1 MPFPDDVPTKLVH
14 LTAASPAG
22 GVPATGTVR
31 LTPNVPAIVLD
42 GTPVT
47 WTGGGT
53 YQLTDGRL
61 VDGETIGVELLDN
74 SAAGNP
80 DGWLWQAIITIG
92 NQSRAF
98 YFTLEGA
105 PDGVD
110 LDELQQLDPARPDYV
125 PVPGPRGLPGA
136 DGADG
141 TPGPKGDPGPAGAD
155 GAPGPKGDPGEPGP
169 VGADGE
175 PGPAGADG
183 EQGPPGPKG
192 DRGEPGLA
200 GQDGAPGEQGPKG
213 DPGEQ
218 GTPGA
223 KGDQGEQGEPGP
235 AGADGAPGAPGEKG
249 DRGDTGPKG
258 DPGEPGPQPPLGSAG
273 AGPTVALRSDDPT
286 TTNART
292 PTAHASS
299 HATGGTDPLTP
310 AAIGAYPAS
319 DGNALN
325 GYVTDLQTRVG
336 GQFGLENRTT
346 AVENR
351 TAALETGKFDKA
363 GGSVAGSLTI
373 NTAAVGDAL
382 LGLHVGA
389 ETFDRARV
397 TPDRIEWGPGT
408 GARDTNL
415 RRSAANE
422 LTTDDA
428 LVVALMLRH
437 LGTTLGFYGAT
448 AVTKPT
454 VTGSTGGNTALA
466 SLISALATLG
476 LITNNTTA

>member
-1 MPFPDDVPTKLVH
+1 MPFPDDVPTKRVH
-14 LTAASPAG
+14 LTVANPAG
-22 GVPATGTVR
+22 GAAGSGTVR
-31 LTPNVPAIVLD
+31 LAPTVPAIVLD
-42 GTPVT
+42 GIPVT
-47 WTGGGT
+47 WTGKGSYAFNGDGQLIDSDGT
-53 YQLTDGRL
+53 
-61 VDGETIGVELLDN
+61 VGVELLDN

-80 DGWLWQAIITIG
+80 AGWLWQAIATIG

-105 PDGVD
+105 PDDVD
-110 LDELQQLDPARPDYV
+110 LDQLQQLDPGTPDYT
-125 PVPGPRGLPGA
+125 PVPGPRGLPGM
-136 DGADG
+136 DGSDG
-141 TPGPKGDPGPAGAD
+141 MDGEPGPQGEPGPAGAD
-155 GAPGPKGDPGEPGP
+155 GAPGPKGEPGEPGP
-169 VGADGE
+169 PGPAGSDGAAGE

-183 EQGPPGPKG
+183 AQGPPGPKG
-192 DRGEPGLA
+192 DAGEPGPA
-200 GQDGAPGEQGPKG
+200 GTDGTPGEQGPKG

-218 GTPGA
+218 GP
-223 KGDQGEQGEPGP
+223 P
-235 AGADGAPGAPGEKG
+235 
-249 DRGDTGPKG
+249 GPKG
-258 DPGEPGPQPPLGSAG
+258 DPGLQGEPGPQGDPGPEGPEGPQPPLGSAG

-292 PTAHASS
+292 PTAHAAS
-299 HATGGTDPLTP
+299 HATGGTDPVTP

-325 GYVTDLQTRVG
+325 GFVTDLQTRVG
-336 GQFGLENRTT
+336 GQFGLENRAT

-351 TAALETGKFDKA
+351 TSAVETGKFDKV
-363 GGSVAGSLTI
+363 GGSITGSLTI
-373 NTAAVGDAL
+373 NTVAAGDAL

-397 TPDRIEWGPGT
+397 TPDRIEWGPG
-408 GARDTNL
+408 GVARDTNL

-428 LVVALMLRH
+428 LIVSLMLRH

-448 AVTKPT
+448 AVAKPT
-454 VTGSTGGNTALA
+454 VTGSTGGNAALA

>member
-1 MPFPDDVPTKLVH
+1 MPFPDDVPTTLVH
-14 LTAASPAG
+14 LTVASPAG
-22 GVPATGTVR
+22 GKPATGTVR
-31 LTPNVPAIVLD
+31 LTPNVPAVVLD

-61 VDGETIGVELLDN
+61 ADGDTIGVRLLDN
-74 SAAGNP
+74 SAPGTNP
-80 DGWLWQAIITIG
+80 DGWLWQAIVTVG
-92 NQSRAF
+92 GRPRVS

-105 PDGVD
+105 D
-110 LDELQQLDPARPDYV
+110 DEVNLATLQQLDPDTPDYI
-125 PVPGPRGLPGA
+125 PVPGPRGPEGPAGSAGA
-136 DGADG
+136 DGE
-141 TPGPKGDPGPAGAD
+141 PGPQGEPGPAGAD
-155 GAPGPKGDPGEPGP
+155 GAPGPKGEPGEPGP
-169 VGADGE
+169 AGADGE

-183 EQGPPGPKG
+183 EQGLPGLKG
-192 DRGEPGLA
+192 DPGEPGPA
-200 GQDGAPGEQGPKG
+200 GQDGAPGAKG

-218 GTPGA
+218 GP
-223 KGDQGEQGEPGP
+223 P
-235 AGADGAPGAPGEKG
+235 
-249 DRGDTGPKG
+249 GPKG
-258 DPGEPGPQPPLGSAG
+258 DPGPEGPQPPLGSAG
-273 AGPTVALRSDDPT
+273 AGPAIALRSDDPT
-286 TTNART
+286 TTNPRT
-292 PTAHASS
+292 PTVHAAS

-310 AAIGAYPAS
+310 TAIGAYPAA

-336 GQFGLENRTT
+336 GQFGLENRTS

-351 TAALETGKFDKA
+351 TSAVETGKFDKV
-363 GGSVAGSLTI
+363 GGSLSGSLTI

-382 LGLHVGA
+382 LGLHVGS

-397 TPDRIEWGPGT
+397 TSDRIEWGPG
-408 GARDTNL
+408 GLARDTNL

-428 LVVALMLRH
+428 LIVSLMLRH

-448 AVTKPT
+448 AVVKPT
-454 VTGSTGGNTALA
+454 VTGSTGGNAALT
-466 SLISALATLG
+466 SLLSALATLG

>member
-1 MPFPDDVPTKLVH
+1 MPFPDDAPTRRVH
-14 LTAASPAG
+14 LTVASPAG
-22 GVPATGTVR
+22 GRPATGTVR
-31 LTPNVPAIVLD
+31 LSPNVPAIVLD
-42 GTPVT
+42 GIPVT
-47 WTGGGT
+47 WTGKGSYGLNGSGQLIDSDGT
-53 YQLTDGRL
+53 
-61 VDGETIGVELLDN
+61 VGVELLDN

-80 DGWLWQAIITIG
+80 AGWLWQAIITIG

-105 PDGVD
+105 GDEVD
-110 LDELQQLDPARPDYV
+110 LDQLQQLDPDTPDYV

-136 DGADG
+136 DGA
-141 TPGPKGDPGPAGAD
+141 PGPKGEPGPAGAD
-155 GAPGPKGDPGEPGP
+155 GEPGP
-169 VGADGE
+169 VGG
-175 PGPAGADG
+175 DG

-192 DRGEPGLA
+192 DRGEPGPA

-218 GTPGA
+218 GLPGA

-235 AGADGAPGAPGEKG
+235 AGADGAPGTPGEKG

-286 TTNART
+286 TANSRT

-299 HATGGTDPLTP
+299 HAAGGTDPVTP
-310 AAIGAYPAS
+310 TAIGAYPAA
-319 DGNALN
+319 DGNTLN
-325 GYVTDLQTRVG
+325 SFVTDLQTRVG
-336 GQFGLENRTT
+336 GQFGLENRAT

-351 TAALETGKFDKA
+351 TTTLETGKFDKV
-363 GGSVAGSLTI
+363 GGSITGGLTI

-397 TPDRIEWGPGT
+397 TPDRIEWGPG
-408 GARDTNL
+408 GAARDTNL

-428 LVVALMLRH
+428 LVVALALRH
-437 LGTTLGFYGAT
+437 LGSTLGFYGAT
-448 AVTKPT
+448 ATTKPA
-454 VTGSTGGNTALA
+454 VTGSRGGNAALASLLTALA
-466 SLISALATLG
+466 SLG
-476 LITNNTTA
+476 LITDNTTA

>member
-1 MPFPDDVPTKLVH
+1 MPFPDGTPTTRVH
-14 LTAASPAG
+14 LTVANPAG
-22 GVPATGTVR
+22 GAAGSGTVR
-31 LTPNVPAIVLD
+31 LAPNVPAVVLA
-42 GTPVT
+42 GIPVT
-47 WTGGGT
+47 WTGRGSYGFNDAG
-53 YQLTDGRL
+53 QL
-61 VDGETIGVELLDN
+61 VDSDGAVGVELLDN

-80 DGWLWQAIITIG
+80 DGWLWQAIVTVAG
-92 NQSRAF
+92 QSRAF

-105 PDGVD
+105 GGEVD
-110 LDELQQLDPARPDYV
+110 LDQLQQLDPDTPDYV
-125 PVPGPRGLPGA
+125 PVPGPRGLTGA
-136 DGADG
+136 
-141 TPGPKGDPGPAGAD
+141 PGPAGAD
-155 GAPGPKGDPGEPGP
+155 GEPGPPGADGPPGPK
-169 VGADGE
+169 GE

-192 DRGEPGLA
+192 DRGEPGPA
-200 GQDGAPGEQGPKG
+200 GQDGAPGEPGPKG

-218 GTPGA
+218 GLPGA
-223 KGDQGEQGEPGP
+223 KGDKGDPGTP
-235 AGADGAPGAPGEKG
+235 GQDGTPGTPGEKG
-249 DRGDTGPKG
+249 DRGDTGPKGDQG

-273 AGPTVALRSDDPT
+273 AGPDIALRSDDPT
-286 TTNART
+286 TTDART
-292 PTAHASS
+292 PTAHAAS

-325 GYVTDLQTRVG
+325 GFVTDLQTRVG
-336 GQFGLENRTT
+336 GQFGLENRAT

-351 TAALETGKFDKA
+351 TSAVETGKFDKV
-363 GGSVAGSLTI
+363 GGSITGGLTI
-373 NTAAVGDAL
+373 NTAVAGDAL

-397 TPDRIEWGPGT
+397 TPDRIEWGPG
-408 GARDTNL
+408 GAARDTNL

-428 LVVALMLRH
+428 LVVALALRH

-448 AVTKPT
+448 AAAKPT
-454 VTGSTGGNTALA
+454 VTGSTGGNAALT